1 MVVDATD
8 HRQVGVIA
16 IASSTVA
23 AALALLAGHLAP
35 HHRTRRVP
43 TTVGTGVRR
52 GRLDRRRP
60 HAWVLA
66 LAPMAAIAA
75 IATIAGFV
83 AAGAAAGACAV
94 ELARRRYRRAFVHRR
109 AIAAALPDAI
119 EFLVLLVHA
128 GLSPTQAVLD
138 AAQRAPLATRAG
150 FAATAHRLQRGQG
163 LAEALSG
170 LVDELGP
177 AARPIADGIAA
188 AERYGLPLAPLL
200 DTLSHQAHASRRR
213 LAEAEARRLPVR
225 LSFPLVVC
233 TLPSFVLL
241 AVVPAVMGTISSL
254 RGHPA

>member
-1 MVVDATD
+1 MAA
-8 HRQVGVIA
+8 GVA
-16 IASSTVA
+16 VA
-23 AALALLAGHLAP
+23 A
-35 HHRTRRVP
+35 
-43 TTVGTGVRR
+43 
-52 GRLDRRRP
+52 
-60 HAWVLA
+60 
-66 LAPMAAIAA
+66 
-75 IATIAGFV
+75 IAGFV
-83 AAGAAAGACAV
+83 AVGAAAGAFVA
-94 ELARRRYRRAFVHRR
+94 ELARRRYRRAFAHRR

-128 GLSPTQAVLD
+128 GLSPTQAVLE

-163 LAEALSG
+163 LAEALTG

-200 DTLSHQAHASRRR
+200 DTLSDQAHAARRR

>member
-8 HRQVGVIA
+8 HREVGVIA
-16 IASSTVA
+16 VSCSTVA
-23 AALALLAGHLAP
+23 AAIALLGGRLAP
-35 HHRTRRVP
+35 RRRTRRVP
-43 TTVGTGVRR
+43 AAVGPGSRTGRP
-52 GRLDRRRP
+52 DRRRR
-60 HAWVLA
+60 HTWILA
-66 LAPMAAIAA
+66 VASIVAVAV
-75 IATIAGFV
+75 TVGFV
-83 AAGAAAGACAV
+83 AAGAVAAALVV
-94 ELARRRYRRAFVHRR
+94 EMARRRYQRAFVHRR

-128 GLSPTQAVLD
+128 GLSPTQAVLE

-163 LAEALSG
+163 LAEALLA

-200 DTLSHQAHASRRR
+200 DTLSEQAHAARRR

>member
-1 MVVDATD
+1 M
-8 HRQVGVIA
+8 IA
-16 IASSTVA
+16 IACSTVA
-23 AALALLAGHLAP
+23 AALALVGWRLAP
-35 HHRTRRVP
+35 HRRTRRVP
-43 TTVGTGVRR
+43 VAVGASIRR
-52 GRLDRRRP
+52 NRLGRRRP
-60 HAWVLA
+60 HASVLA
-66 LAPMAAIAA
+66 LSPALAIVV
-75 IATIAGFV
+75 IALIGGFV
-83 AAGAAAGACAV
+83 AACAAAGAFVV
-94 ELARRRYRRAFVHRR
+94 ELARRRYRRAFAHRR

-128 GLSPTQAVLD
+128 GLSPTQAVLE
-138 AAQRAPLATRAG
+138 AAERAPLATRAG

-163 LAEALSG
+163 LAEALLG

-200 DTLSHQAHASRRR
+200 DTLSDQAHAARRR